1 MLRGVVFRYLV
12 FCQKGKKAGH
22 SRSAGIR
29 ASGVGATQ
37 TCQQVLKVRGVFARI
52 RAPMERCLNAVRCLL
67 VTLCVAFL
75 LFLVSAALICPPLA
89 FYFPAC
95 GDQLVA
101 SPESALLP
109 PNQTLTC
116 KSMNVSSF
124 AEAVAKHLQDPPPEA
139 ARACGEI
146 FDTDV
151 VENKTVA
158 QTCLEFCHQRLDT
171 TFRIM
176 YLGVLS
182 KAPDLNTSAE
192 ERKATFAC
200 LKAEVGFR
208 ARDGAWLLALV
219 ALMYRLLGILFA
231 MGTYMSS
238 ASGDSTALCVA
249 PDSEICRDDGPSA
262 NGNIGLPWRYCYE
275 ARSDFEASRFKLLV
289 SFFGTL
295 TEPFFD
301 VVSLVAHPFTIPTP
315 PSPHLLILL
324 LWMQWAAI
332 EPHGHTL
339 TPLKLLQF
347 LCPPKRWSLFL
358 EQIGETEASFLRHGQ
373 PFYFVAATFGL
384 LLSGGLGGDPLQAD
398 CLVEWYRSY
407 SRGFKTRGLPLAQN
421 RDFVEVVC
429 SSMVQLYAALVL
441 TTEPTQVLMLLFFAV
456 LSLGLTLP
464 EIMEGGRLLKDPKL
478 KASNV
483 ENFYEMEA
491 ARQRVGQAWKW
502 FPSFVAVALVELGI
516 LLFSARWGFLVNQ
529 LWHWKQRHPPF
540 ECLVVAFVLQFLVTL
555 GYAFLLLFRW
565 WCRSPRPALVAIV
578 CFYVVAQCS
587 VVPGLF
593 TSLPC
598 IDVLF
603 AGGRSPF
610 AEYYFRTFHWD
621 WQLLLWML
629 CWLLTLGLSES
640 CLCALAW
647 ASLSRIGTSLPWK
660 LGVTT
665 AWGICVALGSL
676 R

>member
-1 MLRGVVFRYLV
+1 M
-12 FCQKGKKAGH
+12 
-22 SRSAGIR
+22 
-29 ASGVGATQ
+29 
-37 TCQQVLKVRGVFARI
+37 
-52 RAPMERCLNAVRCLL
+52 
-67 VTLCVAFL
+67 
-75 LFLVSAALICPPLA
+75 
-89 FYFPAC
+89 
-95 GDQLVA
+95 
-101 SPESALLP
+101 
-109 PNQTLTC
+109 
-116 KSMNVSSF
+116 
-124 AEAVAKHLQDPPPEA
+124 
-139 ARACGEI
+139 
-146 FDTDV
+146 
-151 VENKTVA
+151 
-158 QTCLEFCHQRLDT
+158 
-171 TFRIM
+171 
-176 YLGVLS
+176 
-182 KAPDLNTSAE
+182 
-192 ERKATFAC
+192 
-200 LKAEVGFR
+200 
-208 ARDGAWLLALV
+208 
-219 ALMYRLLGILFA
+219 
-231 MGTYMSS
+231 
-238 ASGDSTALCVA
+238 
-249 PDSEICRDDGPSA
+249 
-262 NGNIGLPWRYCYE
+262 
-275 ARSDFEASRFKLLV
+275 
-289 SFFGTL
+289 
-295 TEPFFD
+295 
-301 VVSLVAHPFTIPTP
+301 
-315 PSPHLLILL
+315 
-324 LWMQWAAI
+324 
-332 EPHGHTL
+332 
-339 TPLKLLQF
+339 
-347 LCPPKRWSLFL
+347 

-421 RDFVEVVC
+421 RDFVEVMC